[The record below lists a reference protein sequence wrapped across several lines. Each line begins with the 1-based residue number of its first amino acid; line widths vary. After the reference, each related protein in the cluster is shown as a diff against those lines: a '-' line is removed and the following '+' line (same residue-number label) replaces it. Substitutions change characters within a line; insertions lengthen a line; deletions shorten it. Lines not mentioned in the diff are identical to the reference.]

1 MTNNVFGIDFSEKSV
16 RVGRMLNIIAGDGHT
31 NVMYLN
37 TLDYGN
43 WTKQFTSQDSWRKK
57 YEEGFRKLQDME
69 TNSRASKDSER
80 YHKFDFD
87 VLMANPPF
95 AGDIDNKQQISP
107 YDLGHKNGDP
117 NGKLQNKVGRDILFI
132 ERNLNFLKPG
142 GRMAIVL
149 PQGRF
154 NNSSDKYIREFIS
167 KRARIL
173 AVVGLP
179 GKTIKTGK
187 SGTGTKTSVLLVQKW
202 TDKEDI
208 IEWLAPQKIEKF
220 DWDEVRKKYPDIC
233 PRPAANADGVIDY
246 PIFFAVMQEQGK
258 DNSGEKIYV
267 TEDYVTWTIYEYIT
281 ERCYFRKSDG
291 QQVTEEE
298 YSSAKKKSDYKVKDI
313 QRTETTEHKTDEGNP
328 NFIKDLFIQEY
339 GSLDSHKKWIQK
351 NVEFV
356 LKRKADAKTYQQLIT
371 LESYIALSEEDR
383 KRYKKR
389 SVLGVNQ
396 HSTISLDEYN
406 ALYKDAQKYYL
417 PAETVTERTER
428 VKDTHGHIF
437 VKHDLFNHDPELQ
450 NPNPNNIYSKDGI
463 AEAFEEFAKKE
474 GLSFFQ

>member
-1 MTNNVFGIDFSEKSV
+1 
-16 RVGRMLNIIAGDGHT
+16 
-31 NVMYLN
+31 
-37 TLDYGN
+37 
-43 WTKQFTSQDSWRKK
+43 
-57 YEEGFRKLQDME
+57 
-69 TNSRASKDSER
+69 
-80 YHKFDFD
+80 
-87 VLMANPPF
+87 
-95 AGDIDNKQQISP
+95 
-107 YDLGHKNGDP
+107 
-117 NGKLQNKVGRDILFI
+117 
-132 ERNLNFLKPG
+132 
-142 GRMAIVL
+142 MAIVL

-173 AVVGLP
+173 AVVGLH
-179 GKTIKTGK
+179 GNTFKNGK
-187 SGTGTKTSVLLVQKW
+187 SGTGTKTSVLFVQKW

-267 TEDYVTWTIYEYIT
+267 TEDYVTWTSYEYIT